1 MGRLKIM
8 MLEIGALLI
17 ISFVIR
23 LIFSALEVQESAFTQ
38 WFPILAALIIVYTL
52 RFRLRKKISSMKE
65 DKLRKKE

>member
-8 MLEIGALLI
+8 MLEIGALII

-38 WFPILAALIIVYTL
+38 WFPILAALVIVYTL

-65 DKLRKKE
+65 DKLSKKE

>member
-38 WFPILAALIIVYTL
+38 WFPILAALVIVYTL

-65 DKLRKKE
+65 DKLSKKE

>member
-1 MGRLKIM
+1 MGRLQIM

-38 WFPILAALIIVYTL
+38 WFPILAALLLSLIHI
-52 RFRLRKKISSMKE
+52 
-65 DKLRKKE
+65 